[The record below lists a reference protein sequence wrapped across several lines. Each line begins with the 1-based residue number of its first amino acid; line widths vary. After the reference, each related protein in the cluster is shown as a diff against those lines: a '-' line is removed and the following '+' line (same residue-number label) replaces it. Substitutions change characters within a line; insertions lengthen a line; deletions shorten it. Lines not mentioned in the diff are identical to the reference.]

1 MNTKKPR
8 IAVIGTGGTISSRGA
23 HPLELVNY
31 IDRGLVYNVD
41 EVVERT
47 PNLNDVCEPVVVP
60 FLAIGSTEIQPGDW
74 LRLVKTINDIPNTH
88 DDVNGVVITH
98 GTASLEETAYFLNLT
113 VKLDIP
119 VVVVGAQ
126 RPFTG
131 LSSDAQLNLVNAARV
146 AATPQSKG
154 LGVLVCLNGEVHS
167 AREATKTSTF
177 RMQTFAAP
185 EFGVLGHADHDS
197 VNFYRQPLRACAPN
211 TEFDVSNLDEL
222 PRVDIAYCY
231 GGADGVAVEAF
242 VNAGTRAIVV
252 AGFAPGLVTNSLLDG
267 LNAAVDKGVIIVQ
280 SSRAGSGRVTPVKT
294 KQARDSVTADNL
306 NPQKARILS
315 MLSLTLSNDVDSIQ
329 SHFDKY

>member
-1 MNTKKPR
+1 MNMPKQR
-8 IAVIGTGGTISSRGA
+8 IAIIGTGGTISSRGA
-23 HPLELVNY
+23 DPLELVNY

-60 FLAIGSTEIQPGDW
+60 FMAVGSTEITPADW
-74 LRLVKTINDIPNTH
+74 LRLVKTVNEIPDH
-88 DDVNGVVITH
+88 HEGISGVVITH

-146 AATPQSKG
+146 ASTPAARG
-154 LGVLVCLNGEVHS
+154 LGVLVCLNGEVHA

-177 RMQTFAAP
+177 RMQTFRAP

-197 VNFYRQPLRACAPN
+197 VNFYRKPVRDCAPN
-211 TEFDVSNLDEL
+211 TEFDVSGFDDL

-242 VNAGTRAIVV
+242 VSAGARAIVV
-252 AGFAPGLVTNSLLDG
+252 AGFAPGLVTQSLLKA
-267 LNAAVDKGVIIVQ
+267 LNDAVDNGVIVIQ
-280 SSRAGSGRVTPVKT
+280 SSRAGSGRVTPIKT
-294 KQARDSVTADNL
+294 KQGRNSVTADNL
-306 NPQKARILS
+306 NPQKARVLA
-315 MLSLTLSNDVDSIQ
+315 MLALTVAKDAAGIQ
-329 SHFDKY
+329 TRFDRY